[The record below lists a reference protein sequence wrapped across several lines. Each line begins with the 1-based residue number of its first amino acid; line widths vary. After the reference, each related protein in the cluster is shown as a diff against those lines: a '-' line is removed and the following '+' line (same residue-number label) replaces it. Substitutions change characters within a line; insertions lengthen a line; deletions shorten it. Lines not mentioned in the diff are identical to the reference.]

1 MYENCNELSF
11 EEVKMNINNFILSDF
26 MFNTHKGDNP
36 FSYRIEFVTSKNKE
50 EKLKVY
56 NEIRGDI
63 MKLPVVA
70 LVGRP
75 NVGKSTIFNKIV
87 GSKISIIED
96 TPGVT
101 RDRIYSEGSFGD
113 YRFNVIDTG
122 GIDYDKQQFNDKI
135 KMQAEIAINE
145 SDVVLFVV
153 DGKDGLTSNDMA
165 VRDILRRTNK
175 RVIVVINKTDA
186 KSYQKHLYDF
196 YELGFDTYI
205 PVSGEQG
212 SGFYELMEE
221 IVKDFTVK
229 PEKEDKRLKFSVVGR
244 PNVGKSSLINALL
257 NEDRVIVSNVAGT
270 TRDAVDTTMK
280 YNGEEY
286 VVIDTAGMRKKGKV
300 YENIEKYSLLRSMKA
315 IDRSDV
321 CLLVINAEEGIIEH
335 DKHIAGYVL
344 EKGKGLII
352 VVNKWDTVEE
362 ANIKEYLKQVRG
374 EFQFLSYVPVV
385 FCSALTKKRVHTIMP
400 EVVKVGE
407 NINREI
413 KTSVLN
419 EVINDAYQLNIPPSY
434 KGKRLKIYFTNQSG
448 TKPPKFTFHV
458 NNKGLVHFSYER
470 YLENKIRESFDFEG
484 TPIILQFKNRGEQ

>member
-1 MYENCNELSF
+1 
-11 EEVKMNINNFILSDF
+11 
-26 MFNTHKGDNP
+26 
-36 FSYRIEFVTSKNKE
+36 
-50 EKLKVY
+50 
-56 NEIRGDI
+56 

-101 RDRIYSEGSFGD
+101 RDRIYSEGRFGD
-113 YRFNVIDTG
+113 YRFNIIDTG
-122 GIDYDKQQFNDKI
+122 GIDAEKQQFNDKI

-153 DGKDGLTSNDMA
+153 DGKDGLTSNDLA

-175 RVIVVINKTDA
+175 RVIVVINKVDA

-212 SGFYELMEE
+212 TGFYELMEE
-221 IVKDFTVK
+221 LVKDFTIK
-229 PEKEDKRLKFSVVGR
+229 GEKEDKRLKFSVVGR

-257 NEDRVIVSNVAGT
+257 NEDRVIVSDVAGT

-352 VVNKWDTVEE
+352 VVNKWDKVEE
-362 ANIKEYLKQVRG
+362 PNIKEYLKEVRG

-400 EVVKVGE
+400 EIVKVGE
-407 NINREI
+407 NIGREI

-419 EVINDAYQLNIPPSY
+419 DVINDAYQLNIPPSY
-434 KGKRLKIYFTNQSG
+434 KGKRLKIYFCNQSG

-470 YLENKIRESFDFEG
+470 YLENKIRENFDFEG
-484 TPIILQFKNRGEQ
+484 TPIILQFKNKGEQ